1 MEIKTKHKKFKSFTD
16 LYSFMV
22 DGHLEEISVTMKYP
36 DGTKSNG
43 IMPIDMVLSF
53 KCIEDIKSLDKELK
67 ELATKHNEDINKV
80 REIAET
86 YNEMNH
92 FDDEEGELQS
102 QLENIES
109 SNELKQ
115 IIQQL
120 VNERLQALSL
130 ILNNVLT
137 QLLIRSCFFNFYYK
151 QISILPLK

>member
-1 MEIKTKHKKFKSFTD
+1 
-16 LYSFMV
+16 MV

-92 FDDEEGELQS
+92 FDDEEGEIQS

-120 VNERLQALSL
+120 VNERLQA
-130 ILNNVLT
+130 
-137 QLLIRSCFFNFYYK
+137 
-151 QISILPLK
+151 

>member
-1 MEIKTKHKKFKSFTD
+1 MEIKTKHKKFKSLTD

-92 FDDEEGELQS
+92 FDDEEGEIQS

-120 VNERLQALSL
+120 VNERLQA
-130 ILNNVLT
+130 
-137 QLLIRSCFFNFYYK
+137 
-151 QISILPLK
+151 

>member
-67 ELATKHNEDINKV
+67 ELATKYNEDINKD

-102 QLENIES
+102 QLESIES
-109 SNELKQ
+109 CNELKQ
-115 IIQQL
+115 AIQQL
-120 VNERLQALSL
+120 VNDRLQASSL
-130 ILNNVLT
+130 ILKTDLK
-137 QLLIRSCFFNFYYK
+137 QLPIRSCFFYF
-151 QISILPLK
+151 

>member
-67 ELATKHNEDINKV
+67 EKLKHVFMEYC
-80 REIAET
+80 E
-86 YNEMNH
+86 
-92 FDDEEGELQS
+92 
-102 QLENIES
+102 
-109 SNELKQ
+109 
-115 IIQQL
+115 
-120 VNERLQALSL
+120 
-130 ILNNVLT
+130 
-137 QLLIRSCFFNFYYK
+137 
-151 QISILPLK
+151 

>member
-53 KCIEDIKSLDKELK
+53 KCIEDIKSLD
-67 ELATKHNEDINKV
+67 NEDINKV

-92 FDDEEGELQS
+92 FDDEEGEIQS

-120 VNERLQALSL
+120 VNERLQA
-130 ILNNVLT
+130 
-137 QLLIRSCFFNFYYK
+137 
-151 QISILPLK
+151 

>member
-53 KCIEDIKSLDKELK
+53 KCIEDIKSLDKEL
-67 ELATKHNEDINKV
+67 ATKHNEDINKV

-120 VNERLQALSL
+120 VNERLQA
-130 ILNNVLT
+130 
-137 QLLIRSCFFNFYYK
+137 
-151 QISILPLK
+151 

>member
-67 ELATKHNEDINKV
+67 EFCNDNDINLITLWTKYGCKEKSICNYID
-80 REIAET
+80 RKI
-86 YNEMNH
+86 
-92 FDDEEGELQS
+92 EEFE
-102 QLENIES
+102 
-109 SNELKQ
+109 
-115 IIQQL
+115 
-120 VNERLQALSL
+120 
-130 ILNNVLT
+130 
-137 QLLIRSCFFNFYYK
+137 
-151 QISILPLK
+151 

>member
-67 ELATKHNEDINKV
+67 ELATKHNEDIN
-80 REIAET
+80 
-86 YNEMNH
+86 EMNH

-120 VNERLQALSL
+120 VNERLQA
-130 ILNNVLT
+130 
-137 QLLIRSCFFNFYYK
+137 
-151 QISILPLK
+151 

>member
-1 MEIKTKHKKFKSFTD
+1 MKDDNNNKVCIYAIYYFLYGKELYQMEINTKHKKFKSFTD

-53 KCIEDIKSLDKELK
+53 KCIEDIKSLDNELK

-120 VNERLQALSL
+120 VNERLQA
-130 ILNNVLT
+130 
-137 QLLIRSCFFNFYYK
+137 
-151 QISILPLK
+151 

>member
-67 ELATKHNEDINKV
+67 ELATKHNEDINKG

-86 YNEMNH
+86 Y
-92 FDDEEGELQS
+92 DEEGEIQS

-120 VNERLQALSL
+120 VNERLQA
-130 ILNNVLT
+130 
-137 QLLIRSCFFNFYYK
+137 
-151 QISILPLK
+151 

>member
-53 KCIEDIKSLDKELK
+53 KCIEAIKSLDKELK

-86 YNEMNH
+86 YNEMI
-92 FDDEEGELQS
+92 QS

-120 VNERLQALSL
+120 VNERLQA
-130 ILNNVLT
+130 
-137 QLLIRSCFFNFYYK
+137 
-151 QISILPLK
+151 

>member
-115 IIQQL
+115 IIL
-120 VNERLQALSL
+120 DITGEEVVSFHTDLSTKTGERVMLFKLSADLQSKLS
-130 ILNNVLT
+130 
-137 QLLIRSCFFNFYYK
+137 
-151 QISILPLK
+151 

>member
-86 YNEMNH
+86 QNH
-92 FDDEEGELQS
+92 FDDEEGEIQS

-120 VNERLQALSL
+120 VNERLQA
-130 ILNNVLT
+130 
-137 QLLIRSCFFNFYYK
+137 
-151 QISILPLK
+151 

>member
-1 MEIKTKHKKFKSFTD
+1 MPHIEFLRLLYLHKVFPKAANQRQGAQTGLCLSGLLFNFRLLAINDEWFSDDLKRMDDDNVYRKMQGHWIIEMSEMMATVNAKS
-16 LYSFMV
+16 
-22 DGHLEEISVTMKYP
+22 
-36 DGTKSNG
+36 
-43 IMPIDMVLSF
+43 
-53 KCIEDIKSLDKELK
+53 IEDIKSLDKELK

-92 FDDEEGELQS
+92 FDDEEGEIQS

-120 VNERLQALSL
+120 VNERLQA
-130 ILNNVLT
+130 
-137 QLLIRSCFFNFYYK
+137 
-151 QISILPLK
+151 

>member
-43 IMPIDMVLSF
+43 IMPIDMVISF
-53 KCIEDIKSLDKELK
+53 KCIEDFKSLDKELK

-120 VNERLQALSL
+120 VNERLQA
-130 ILNNVLT
+130 
-137 QLLIRSCFFNFYYK
+137 
-151 QISILPLK
+151 